1 MAGIKSL
8 RKIQIG
14 LETTAGTA
22 VAATALWRGMGT
34 LEDQRE
40 TIFPEEDIGLI
51 SGGDRTYVPKL
62 LAGITF
68 DETEATFEQLPYPLS
83 AGVKNVVTGA
93 ADGSGSGKV
102 YSYNFTTA
110 AQATV
115 KTYTIEGGDD
125 QQEEEMEYSF
135 VTAFTLK
142 GVAGE
147 AWKVSSDWQGRQ
159 VAPSTFT
166 AAIAIPTVEEML
178 FSKTLLYIDSTT
190 VGTTLKSNTL
200 LDASLDVKTGIM
212 PVFTADGQLYFSF
225 TKQTQPEV
233 VLELTFEHDS
243 IAVAEKAA
251 WRAQTTRLIQLKTTG
266 STLTTAGTTYSLKT
280 QIINLAGKWEK
291 FDKIGDSDGNDIVKG
306 TLRARYHSTS
316 NLFYTHILVNELT
329 SLT

>member
-1 MAGIKSL
+1 MAGVRAL
-8 RKIQIG
+8 RKIQLG

-34 LEDQRE
+34 IEDQRE
-40 TIFPEEDIGLI
+40 TVFPEEDIGLL
-51 SGGDRTYVPKL
+51 SGADRTYVPKL
-62 LAGITF
+62 LAALTL
-68 DETEATFEQLPYPLS
+68 DETEATFEQLGYPLS
-83 AGVKNVVTGA
+83 AGVKNVVSGS
-93 ADGSGSGKV
+93 ADGSGSGKI
-102 YSYNFTTA
+102 YTYDFATN

-115 KTYTIEGGDD
+115 KTYTLEGGDD

-166 AAIAIPTVEEML
+166 AAIAVPTVEEML
-178 FSKTLLYIDSTT
+178 FSKTKLYIDATT
-190 VGTTLKSNTL
+190 IGTTQKTQTL
-200 LDASLDVKTGIM
+200 LEASLDVKTGIT

-225 TKQTQPEV
+225 TKQVMPEV
-233 VLELTFEHDS
+233 VLEVTFEHDGT
-243 IAVAEKAA
+243 AVAEKAA
-251 WRAQTTRLIQLKTTG
+251 WRAGTTRLIQLKCEG
-266 STLTTAGTTYSLKT
+266 STLTTAGTTYSVKT
-280 QIINLAGKWEK
+280 AIINLAGKWEK
-291 FDKIGDSDGNDIVKG
+291 FDKLGESDGNDVVKG

-316 NLFYTHILVNELT
+316 GQFATIILVPELA